1 MKRRFMAPNAQ
12 NENQYRNKASELSEA
27 GGKVPDLNVRRG
39 ERNKGR
45 TADA

>member
-1 MKRRFMAPNAQ
+1 MKRLFMARIAQ

-39 ERNKGR
+39 ERNTGR

>member
-1 MKRRFMAPNAQ
+1 MTRRFMARIAQ

-27 GGKVPDLNVRRG
+27 GGKVPDRNVRRG

>member
-1 MKRRFMAPNAQ
+1 MKRRFMARNAQ
-12 NENQYRNKASELSEA
+12 NENQYRNKASDESEA